1 MIFIILI
8 SFSGYRVDPPGD
20 GSWRQRAADEPA
32 ILQKD
37 QRLGRPAKRQV
48 EVQLVFLGV
57 SELSLRA
64 GCTGRQDHHDAVGAE
79 HVAEAHMNK
88 ALLSNTHVQPPI
100 QNSQYRVG
108 RSSGT

>member
-1 MIFIILI
+1 MILIILI
-8 SFSGYRVDPPGD
+8 SFSGYRVDSPGD
-20 GSWRQRAADEPA
+20 GPGRQRAADEPA

-57 SELSLRA
+57 SELSLCA
-64 GCTGRQDHHDAVGAE
+64 GRTGRQDYHDVVGAE
-79 HVAEAHMNK
+79 HVAEAYMNK
-88 ALLSNTHVQPPI
+88 ALLIVYHTFPSLFIPLNG
-100 QNSQYRVG
+100 VG